1 MGNTIMI
8 VDDEH
13 NILRALERIFNRDGL
28 KVVTATSGEE
38 GLNICRENGDIAV
51 VISDHRMP
59 GMDGVEFLQRF
70 MDLSPNTIRFMLTGY
85 ADMGA
90 VMNAINKGEVYRFIT
105 KPWDDENL
113 KVLVRGALEKYRV
126 AERSRRL
133 ASAISKQYSQM
144 LELNQNLGLEIED
157 KQKNISANFV
167 KFAELCADMVAL
179 RDKSSAEHCKRVA
192 DLAKRLSTSLQVD
205 ETEVET
211 IWAAALLHNVGII
224 GAPSELLAKKEDMLS
239 LGEQALLRKK
249 TVISNEL
256 LGKIEALNKPVSQL
270 IKNYV
275 ESYLSGGYFGNAA
288 ENGVCLG
295 AKIIAVCK
303 AYDKLTYRTRP
314 LSRLEALDK
323 IKSDAG
329 RKYDPAIVDAFT
341 ELVNQGENEFLAENL
356 IEGHRVAEVD
366 LFGLRSGMVLMAD
379 LVTTKGTLLLVKDT
393 VLSEAL
399 IEKVTNFHRI
409 DPIEK
414 TILVSFNTDAE

>member
-1 MGNTIMI
+1 MSNTIMI

-38 GLNICRENGDIAV
+38 GLNICRGNGDIAV

-85 ADMGA
+85 ADTGA

-113 KVLVRGALEKYRV
+113 KALVRGALEKYRA

-133 ASAISKQYSQM
+133 ASAISKQYSRM
-144 LELNQNLGLEIED
+144 LELNQNLGLEIAG
-157 KQKNISANFV
+157 KQKNISENFV

-192 DLAKRLSTSLQVD
+192 DLAKRLSMSLQVD
-205 ETEVET
+205 ETDVET

-256 LGKIEALNKPVSQL
+256 LGKIEALNKPVSLL

-288 ENGVCLG
+288 ENEVCSG

-314 LSRLEALDK
+314 LSHLEALDK
-323 IKSDAG
+323 IKSDA
-329 RKYDPAIVDAFT
+329 KYDPAIVDAFT
-341 ELVNQGENEFLAENL
+341 ELVNQSESESLAENL
-356 IEGHRVAEVD
+356 IEGHRVAKVD
-366 LFGLRSGMVLMAD
+366 LFDLRSGMVLMAD

-399 IEKVTNFHRI
+399 IEKITNFHRI
-409 DPIEK
+409 DPFDK
-414 TILVSFNTDAE
+414 AILVGFNTDAE